1 MSPQVSAVV
10 VVVEGTVVFSSA
22 VVGARSSVVEL
33 EVVEVVGW
41 LPCTTKF
48 INMIIIFS

>member
-1 MSPQVSAVV
+1 MSPQVSV

-22 VVGARSSVVEL
+22 VVGACGSSVVDL
-33 EVVEVVGW
+33 AVVEVVGW

-48 INMIIIFS
+48 I